1 MYVNEKSLHAL
12 GVLLPV
18 IRLLPPDTLV
28 SISVEGV
35 LLFHAST
42 QEKVRGIRSTFP
54 GAVVWTKQYSE
65 SLQWWEYTT
74 AIDGVPICIYAVRE
88 GPPTCRRI
96 EEEVEVEREVP
107 VAFEKQMVVEKR
119 VRWECGDGV

>member
-18 IRLLPPDTLV
+18 IRLLPEHT
-28 SISVEGV
+28 SIDVGIDGA
-35 LLFHAST
+35 LLFQART
-42 QEKVRGIRSTFP
+42 QEQVRGIRGAFP
-54 GAVVWTKQYSE
+54 GVVVWTKQYSE

-74 AIDGVPICIYAVRE
+74 AIDGVLIQIYAVRE
-88 GPPTCRRI
+88 GPPACKRI

-107 VAFEKQMVVEKR
+107 VAYEKR
-119 VRWECGDGV
+119 LVTEKRIRWECDDAS

>member
-18 IRLLPPDTLV
+18 IRLLPEHT
-28 SISVEGV
+28 SIDVGIDGA
-35 LLFHAST
+35 LLFQART
-42 QEKVRGIRSTFP
+42 QEQVRGIRGAFP
-54 GAVVWTKQYSE
+54 GVVVWTKQYSE